1 MAKSRKSL
9 PKPTNKKTVN
19 DRNKKQFL
27 NLEVINRLMKEV
39 KG

>member
-19 DRNKKQFL
+19 ERNKKQVL